1 MEVYYLVVFFIL
13 GTVLGSFFNVVGYRL
28 PLKES
33 IITPPSHCPKCNHKL
48 TMIELIPIFSYLF
61 QKGKCRHCQKKIS
74 PFYLVFELVTGILFS
89 IVYLI
94 YGLTP
99 DIIIPLTFI
108 SMLIIITISDYNYMI
123 INDSVLLF
131 FTVLLS
137 IEIIIINGPEA
148 LVQSFIN
155 MVLAFFTMWA
165 IKKLGDFIFKRESM
179 GGGDI
184 KLLGVFGLVLGYPMA
199 ILSIFLGSIVGLP
212 IALLT
217 ANNKHII
224 PFGPFLAV
232 GALII
237 VLTKIDTNVINSF
250 LGF

>member
-13 GTVLGSFFNVVGYRL
+13 GTIFGSFFNVVGYRL

-33 IITPPSHCPKCNHKL
+33 IVNPPSHCPKCNHKL
-48 TMIELIPIFSYLF
+48 TPMELIPIISYII
-61 QKGKCRHCQKKIS
+61 QKGKCKHCHNKIS
-74 PFYLVFELVTGILFS
+74 PFYLVFELVTGLLFS
-89 IVYLI
+89 ITYLV

-108 SMLIIITISDYNYMI
+108 SMLIIITISDYNHMI
-123 INDSVLLF
+123 INDSVLVF
-131 FTVLLS
+131 FAVVLS
-137 IEIIIINGPEA
+137 IEIIIINGPETI
-148 LVQSFIN
+148 VQCFIN
-155 MVLAFFTMWA
+155 MILAFFTMWG

-217 ANNKHII
+217 MNNSRVI

-237 VLTKIDTNVINSF
+237 VLAKIDTNMINTL